1 MRAAECGLRHESCD
15 LRRLCQERDAIMV
28 KVVEVMHPGASW
40 VAPDASLADIAARM
54 EREDIGALPVGEDD
68 RLIGMVTDRDIAVR
82 AFCEKAD
89 PLQLTAR
96 DVMSEPII
104 FCTANE
110 ELEDAVRIMERQ
122 QVRRLPVIDQ
132 NRRMVG
138 MLSLGDVAASAPAS
152 LAAETLRAVSAHH
165 A

>member
-1 MRAAECGLRHESCD
+1 
-15 LRRLCQERDAIMV
+15 MV
-28 KVVEVMHPGASW
+28 KVREVMHPGASW
-40 VAPDASLADIAARM
+40 ITPELPLSDVAVRM
-54 EREDIGALPVGEDD
+54 EQEDIGALPVGEDD
-68 RLIGMVTDRDIAVR
+68 RLIGMITDRDIAIR
-82 AFCEKAD
+82 AFAENAD

-110 ELEDAVRIMERQ
+110 DLDDAVRIMERK
-122 QVRRLPVIDQ
+122 QVRRLPVIDD

-138 MLSLGDVAASAPAS
+138 MLSLGDVAAAAPAT

-165 A
+165 S

>member
-1 MRAAECGLRHESCD
+1 MK
-15 LRRLCQERDAIMV
+15 V
-28 KVVEVMHPGASW
+28 KDVMHTGATWIDPEAPISD
-40 VAPDASLADIAARM
+40 VAERM
-54 EREDIGALPVGEDD
+54 REEDVGAIPVGEDD

-82 AFCEKAD
+82 GLSGKLD

-96 DVMSEPII
+96 DVMSEPLF

-110 ELEDAVRIMERQ
+110 DIEDAVRIMERE
-122 QVRRLPVIDQ
+122 QVRRLPVIDE

-138 MLSLGDVAASAPAS
+138 MLSLGDVAARVSPA
-152 LAAETLRAVSAHH
+152 LCAETVRAVTAHH

>member
-1 MRAAECGLRHESCD
+1 
-15 LRRLCQERDAIMV
+15 MV
-28 KVVEVMHPGASW
+28 KVSEVMHPGASW
-40 VAPDASLADIAARM
+40 IDPGLPLVEVATQMD
-54 EREDIGALPVGEDD
+54 REDIGALPVGEND
-68 RLIGMVTDRDIAVR
+68 RLIGIVTDRDIVVR
-82 AFCEKAD
+82 GLSDHSD

-96 DVMSEPII
+96 DVMSQPII

-110 ELEDAVRIMERQ
+110 DLDDAVRIMERK
-122 QVRRLPVIDQ
+122 QVRRLPVIDE